1 MKVHRFSI
9 SIDLPGS
16 HSWMEKVEQ
25 SFNPRATE
33 TFFNQG
39 GNVLKCGAGLDWVRL
54 GVWVG
59 GFLVSLQPPAPPP
72 RIQNRQR
79 VPPLI
84 TRGGAA
90 SHSATC
96 PPSTCSTDH
105 LRRRLLI
112 ISDLIIWLDPDAP
125 TAVGSKWRM
134 ARLAALWVVN
144 RFGDDGSMV
153 AFLQLSIQ
161 HWGSGTAAVKVS
173 FEKSQLNPHMQ
184 YFQWQIP
191 NDDFNSVGNCAGADS
206 GADHWLGDGWC
217 SGTLCWRRHYQSDLM

>member
-1 MKVHRFSI
+1 
-9 SIDLPGS
+9 
-16 HSWMEKVEQ
+16 MEKVEQ

-125 TAVGSKWRM
+125 TAVGSK
-134 ARLAALWVVN
+134 
-144 RFGDDGSMV
+144 
-153 AFLQLSIQ
+153 
-161 HWGSGTAAVKVS
+161 
-173 FEKSQLNPHMQ
+173 
-184 YFQWQIP
+184 
-191 NDDFNSVGNCAGADS
+191 
-206 GADHWLGDGWC
+206 
-217 SGTLCWRRHYQSDLM
+217 